1 MQNLWTL
8 KALPEKDIVNSLQ
21 ESLGVSELVATLLA
35 QRGIETYIQAKKFFR
50 PKLSDLYNPFLM
62 NWNSFHWHFN
72 T

>member
-50 PKLSDLYNPFLM
+50 PKLS
-62 NWNSFHWHFN
+62 
-72 T
+72 